1 MDRRKSQNTDTG
13 NNNES
18 GVVTPSDGFIPEY
31 NNVRLSQCASC
42 KHSRG
47 FVECTEYIIRP
58 RRYQFRS
65 SGLRC
70 PHYEKQQ

>member
-18 GVVTPSDGFIPEY
+18 GAITPSDGFIPEY
-31 NNVRLSQCASC
+31 DNVKLSQCVSC
-42 KHSRG
+42 KHSTG
-47 FVECTEYIIRP
+47 SVGCKKYAIRP
-58 RRYQFRS
+58 RRYQFVS

-70 PHYEKQQ
+70 PHYEKT